1 MSSTS
6 LYYQRNTNPQVC
18 FTALFFLFCFVFL
31 FFDLLVLLLRV
42 LLLALALVFLFFL
55 FFITF
60 FSVLKQDVSR
70 TYSR

>member
-6 LYYQRNTNPQVC
+6 LFYQRNTNPQVC

-42 LLLALALVFLFFL
+42 LLLALARFLGLLVLYYL
-55 FFITF
+55 LLSSKT
-60 FSVLKQDVSR
+60 R
-70 TYSR
+70 R